1 MHEPGALRWQFC
13 KRKRNKERKENR
25 KGKNLRTEGRKAG
38 MCGRVSVGACGG
50 AYIRVCMSVD
60 RQKKH
65 GIKKAKT
72 KTAIKETHTVTRE
85 NAASRKEAGEDGKSE
100 EKVGI
105 TCLCFSSR
113 SEERRP

>member
-1 MHEPGALRWQFC
+1 MAILQEKEKQRKKGKQ
-13 KRKRNKERKENR
+13 KRENR
-25 KGKNLRTEGRKAG
+25 RTEGRKAG
-38 MCGRVSVGACGG
+38 QCGRVSVGACGG